1 MIDNEHSG
9 LDIMIDSN
17 QFEDLSRLF
26 RLCQMV
32 PSGLPSL
39 KTSLKSSI
47 VKRGKEINQRSLG
60 DEFLDADGGD
70 KEVETSSKKDNGK
83 GKARSPAAGIQ
94 PAINWVQDILNLK
107 DKLDAV
113 WKSSFQQSR
122 DVEITLNE
130 VCTIFAS
137 VLPSFKVTFRHLKH
151 SLINMRNV
159 PNLSL
164 CLLMII

>member
-1 MIDNEHSG
+1 MMDN
-9 LDIMIDSN
+9 N

-39 KTSLKSSI
+39 KGSLKNSI
-47 VKRGKEINQRSLG
+47 VKRGKDINQRSLG
-60 DEFLDADGGD
+60 DEFLDADGVD
-70 KEVETSSKKDNGK
+70 KEVEASSKKDNGK
-83 GKARSPAAGIQ
+83 GKASSPAAGIQ

-107 DKLDAV
+107 DKLDV
-113 WKSSFQQSR
+113 LWKASFQQSR

-130 VCTIFAS
+130 VRIRVIL
-137 VLPSFKVTFRHLKH
+137 VLPSSKVTFRHLKH
-151 SLINMRNV
+151 SLTKMGSV

-164 CLLMII
+164 SSLMII

>member
-1 MIDNEHSG
+1 MIENEHSG
-9 LDIMIDSN
+9 LDTLIDNN
-17 QFEDLSRLF
+17 QFDDLSRLF

-32 PSGLPSL
+32 PSGLPTL
-39 KTSLKSSI
+39 KTSLKNSI
-47 VKRGKEINQRSLG
+47 VDRGKEINHRSLG

-70 KEVETSSKKDNGK
+70 KEVEASSKKDNGK

-107 DKLDAV
+107 DKLDV
-113 WKSSFQQSR
+113 LWKSCFQQSR

-130 VCTIFAS
+130 VHLIVSS
-137 VLPSFKVTFRHLKH
+137 VLPSPKVTFRHLKH
-151 SLINMRNV
+151 SLTKMRSV

-164 CLLMII
+164 SSSMII

>member
-1 MIDNEHSG
+1 MLDN
-9 LDIMIDSN
+9 N
-17 QFEDLSRLF
+17 QFDDLSRLF

-32 PSGLPSL
+32 PTGLPNL

-60 DEFLDADGGD
+60 DEFLDADGD
-70 KEVETSSKKDNGK
+70 KEVEASSKKDNGK
-83 GKARSPAAGIQ
+83 GKARSSPAGIQ

-107 DKLDAV
+107 DKLDIL

-130 VCTIFAS
+130 VRVVVGNLLS
-137 VLPSFKVTFRHLKH
+137 FRHLK
-151 SLINMRNV
+151 
-159 PNLSL
+159 
-164 CLLMII
+164 

>member
-1 MIDNEHSG
+1 MDN
-9 LDIMIDSN
+9 N
-17 QFEDLSRLF
+17 QFDDLSRLF

-39 KTSLKSSI
+39 KASLKISI

-70 KEVETSSKKDNGK
+70 KEVEASSKKDNGK
-83 GKARSPAAGIQ
+83 GKPRNLVAGIQ

-107 DKLDAV
+107 DKLDV
-113 WKSSFQQSR
+113 LWKSSFQQSR

-130 VCTIFAS
+130 VRVIVAS
-137 VLPSFKVTFRHLKH
+137 VLPSSKVTFRHLKH
-151 SLINMRNV
+151 LLTKTRSV

-164 CLLMII
+164 SSLMII

>member
-1 MIDNEHSG
+1 MMDN
-9 LDIMIDSN
+9 N
-17 QFEDLSRLF
+17 QFDDLSRLF

-32 PSGLPSL
+32 PTGLPSL
-39 KTSLKSSI
+39 KTSLKKSI

-70 KEVETSSKKDNGK
+70 KEVEASSKKDNEK
-83 GKARSPAAGIQ
+83 GKARNPPAGIQ

-107 DKLDAV
+107 DKLDIL

-130 VCTIFAS
+130 VRVIVDNLQS
-137 VLPSFKVTFRHLKH
+137 FRHVK
-151 SLINMRNV
+151 
-159 PNLSL
+159 
-164 CLLMII
+164 